1 MSSLQ
6 RMFAGRS
13 AKLLFALGLVALAIL
28 LSLGTWQV
36 QRLAWKDDL
45 IATITARVA
54 SAPEPLAQIEQKFA
68 QDGDVEYW
76 PVTVEG
82 VFHHEGERHFFAT
95 HDGRSG
101 YYIYT
106 PLQLDDG
113 RLLLLNRGF
122 VPFDFKDAALR
133 AAGQVEGRQTIV
145 GLARNPLAGKPSWVV
160 PDNDI
165 QRNVFYWKDINAMAS
180 TSGVGRR
187 EDYLGFFVDANDAPN
202 PGGLPIGGVTLI
214 SMPNNH
220 MQYVVTWYGLAAAL
234 VGVMGAW
241 FWRRRKP

>member
-13 AKLLFALGLVALAIL
+13 AKLLFGLGLVALAIL

-54 SAPEPLAQIEQKFA
+54 SAPVPLAQIEQKFA
-68 QDGDVEYW
+68 QDSDVEYW

-165 QRNVFYWKDINAMAS
+165 QRNVFYWKDIDAMAS

-187 EDYLGFFVDANDAPN
+187 EDYLGFFVDANNAPN

>member
-1 MSSLQ
+1 MTSLQ

-13 AKLLFALGLVALAIL
+13 AKLLFGLGLVALAIL

-54 SAPEPLAQIEQKFA
+54 SAPAPLAQIEQKFA

-82 VFHHEGERHFFAT
+82 VFHHAGERHFFAT

-165 QRNVFYWKDINAMAS
+165 QRNVFYWKDIDAMALS
-180 TSGVGRR
+180 SGVGRR

-220 MQYVVTWYGLAAAL
+220 MQYIITWYGLAAAL